1 MSFLLPALPFIG
13 AGASLLGGVS
23 KLTTGIGQAQA
34 ATLEGQQ
41 AMQVATEEAA
51 RSRYQ
56 SRFQLGA
63 IRAQAGAQGTTFE
76 GSPMASYLESAKQAE
91 LQAQDILYGGTLK
104 KQQKTFEAELYRRG
118 GYAGLLTG
126 VAGAAGSLG
135 SSLIPRGGT
144 STNGSLIGPRMES
157 GGFYSNPFS
166 VMRSWFR

>member
-1 MSFLLPALPFIG
+1 MSFLLPFLPFIG

-23 KLTTGIGQAQA
+23 KLTTGVGQARA
-34 ATLEGQQ
+34 ATEEGRQ
-41 AMQVATEEAA
+41 AMRVATEEAA

-104 KQQKTFEAELYRRG
+104 KQQASFQAQLYRRSG
-118 GYAGLLTG
+118 MMGLLTG
-126 VAGAAGSLG
+126 IAGAAGALG
-135 SSLIPRGGT
+135 STLIPKTPAPKPPAPKPLSDPYAGLFGGASYT
-144 STNGSLIGPRMES
+144 
-157 GGFYSNPFS
+157 
-166 VMRSWFR
+166 